1 MLETQRQRLV
11 SEEPDNMSR
20 NLDLAAF
27 FTHCKLQPA
36 HVQLAL
42 RSAMRVFAK
51 AGNNSTAAVF
61 ARRLVDMKP
70 ADSKVVTSVSY
81 DLELFLDQLLTLACV
96 IRLDRSLP
104 LEIVTRGMLSRSRT
118 ITLANSISVPPASP
132 RS

>member
-1 MLETQRQRLV
+1 MLETQRQRLAT
-11 SEEPDNMSR
+11 EEPDNLSR

-61 ARRLVDMKP
+61 ARRLVDTKP
-70 ADSKVVTSVSY
+70 TDSKVVTQVS
-81 DLELFLDQLLTLACV
+81 LPAPIRTSLVLNNMLS
-96 IRLDRSLP
+96 IRLDLLSRR
-104 LEIVTRGMLSRSRT
+104 EIATRGMQ
-118 ITLANSISVPPASP
+118 
-132 RS
+132 